1 MSEAPSTNASATNI
15 ANGYL
20 VDGTSSPEDNN
31 SWILGSPS
39 ELVSTSSI
47 TNRGMIQKVANGAT
61 FSAMIGYVLR
71 DADTGNPLGH
81 NDADSVFKQYIDN
94 VNENQRIIKA

>member
-1 MSEAPSTNASATNI
+1 MRDHERHSSGHLMSHHEPLSQASAISN
-15 ANGYL
+15 
-20 VDGTSSPEDNN
+20 
-31 SWILGSPS
+31 
-39 ELVSTSSI
+39 
-47 TNRGMIQKVANGAT
+47 NGAT